1 MADAGRTGVFI
12 SHAHDDA
19 ELAGLLRQLLQFS
32 LGLPT
37 DRITCTSYEQ
47 TGLQSG
53 EPVRAQIRKRLDS
66 AAVLILLSTRHAKG
80 KDWLDY
86 EPAYA
91 EAQNVPVHILIPS
104 DRDKD
109 TIPDPYRDRMFVT
122 LTSGGQIV
130 ALLDQLARQLSAA
143 VPAVRA
149 LDLAAILSYVHG
161 ATLEEHERERAN
173 TAAQFEESARRTA
186 DSSRRAAEQFERSSR
201 RERRRWISMFT
212 AAVLISIAAIFYL
225 VRENGRLNAD
235 LLASQDQFKSREQ
248 EHSSAMAAAIE
259 SCRKEVRQFSLRGR
273 ISMPGLP
280 QNARLEVYRD
290 QNQPPIG
297 SDDLDVNGE
306 YSFKRGDL
314 DMDPLEPV
322 DFVVQAA
329 GRPRQFRKASPSD
342 ARLDIKF

>member
-19 ELAGLLRQLLQFS
+19 ELAGLLSQLLQFS

-37 DRITCTSYEQ
+37 DRITCTSHEQ

-109 TIPDPYRDRMFVT
+109 TIPDPYRDRLFVT
-122 LTSGGQIV
+122 LTSGDQIV

-143 VPAVRA
+143 VPAVRP
-149 LDLAAILSYVHG
+149 LDLAAILSHVHG
-161 ATLEEHERERAN
+161 ATLEEHER
-173 TAAQFEESARRTA
+173 
-186 DSSRRAAEQFERSSR
+186 AAEQ
-201 RERRRWISMFT
+201 RRWIGMFT
-212 AAVLISIAAIFYL
+212 AAVLLATVAIVYLLTENKRWKDDSLAAQRAL
-225 VRENGRLNAD
+225 VDRQAE
-235 LLASQDQFKSREQ
+235 SSRQITELTE
-248 EHSSAMAAAIE
+248 EH
-259 SCRKEVRQFSLRGR
+259 RRQLKQFSLRGQV
-273 ISMPGLP
+273 SMRPRLP
-280 QNARLEVYRD
+280 PNARLEVYRN

-297 SDDLDVNGE
+297 SDELDDNGE
-306 YSFKRGDL
+306 YAFEKGDL
-314 DMDPLEPV
+314 DMDPFERV
-322 DFVVQAA
+322 DFVVTVPG
-329 GRPRQFRKASPSD
+329 GRKSKKVSPAD
-342 ARLDIKF
+342 ARLDIAFQ